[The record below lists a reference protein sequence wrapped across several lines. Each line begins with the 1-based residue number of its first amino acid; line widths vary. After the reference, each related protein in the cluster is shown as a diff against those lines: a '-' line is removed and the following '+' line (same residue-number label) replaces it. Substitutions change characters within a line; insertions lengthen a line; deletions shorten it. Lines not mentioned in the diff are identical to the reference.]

1 MIDPGVLEKDKSNLE
16 ELAEKLS
23 EEEVGQLVALLESK
37 EDDVRYPAFLLLQK
51 RSEIK
56 ADIYPYWDEL
66 AIKMDD
72 ANSYQRSI
80 GCMLIAENV
89 RWDHEN
95 RFGGILKAYL
105 AHCHDERFI
114 TSRQTIQSIHRW
126 LPLHPEHF
134 QAVIETLLSID
145 VEALKDTQ
153 RKLILADILEVFLE
167 IQAIRPSR
175 PVLDYLMRAMTGG
188 LADRKTIRRIE
199 EALEHQ
205 GTGPE
210 S

>member
-1 MIDPGVLEKDKSNLE
+1 MIDLGMLEKDKSNLE
-16 ELAEKLS
+16 ALAEKLS
-23 EEEVGQLVALLESK
+23 DEEVRQLVALLESK
-37 EDDVRYPAFLLLQK
+37 ADDVRYSAFLLLQK

-56 ADIYPYWDEL
+56 ADVYPYWDEL
-66 AIKMDD
+66 ALKMDD

-80 GCMLIAENV
+80 GCLLIAENV

-114 TSRQTIQSIHRW
+114 TSRQTIQSIRRW

-134 QAVIETLLSID
+134 QAVIDTLLSID
-145 VEALKDTQ
+145 VEAFKDTQ
-153 RKLILADILEVFLE
+153 RKLILMDILEVFLE

-175 PVLDYLMRAMTGG
+175 PVSDYLVRAMTGG

-205 GTGPE
+205 GMGPE